1 MRRALFFVLFFGVV
15 LAQNPALGHITR
27 NGNEA
32 TLVVNSPRPVDS
44 AAQTLAQDFG
54 IRINVEDPPYLFKD
68 DVKDV
73 TASVRRDGK
82 TEPRVLIP
90 KGGRLELHFAVGPE
104 GRPADA
110 STVVRSLV
118 DAANARF
125 PFEYRLDVDGD
136 WFSIVA
142 THTRDAN
149 GRIVAIT
156 PLLDRHVTIPGGSR
170 KILESANMMAEAL
183 AAQTGLRVTC
193 CQSVF
198 GGFPWGMREI
208 YFEAQDEPARSV
220 LKRLLVAASGN
231 QPNRDYWLQ
240 RCDPTPSGWCFIN
253 WMPMSR

>member
-1 MRRALFFVLFFGVV
+1 MRRMLFLILCSGVA
-15 LAQNPALGHITR
+15 LAQNPELGHIER

-32 TLVVNSPRPVDS
+32 TLVVDSPRPVDS
-44 AAQTLAQDFG
+44 AAQTLAQDYG

-82 TEPRVLIP
+82 SEPRVFIP
-90 KGGRLELHFAVGPE
+90 KGGRLALRFAVGPE
-104 GRPADA
+104 GKPANA

-118 DAANARF
+118 DAANAQF
-125 PFEYRLDVDGD
+125 PFQYRLDVDGD
-136 WFSIVA
+136 WFSIVP

-149 GRIVAIT
+149 GRIVSIT
-156 PLLDRHVTIPGGSR
+156 PLLDRRVTIAGGSR
-170 KILESANMMAEAL
+170 KILESANMMANAL
-183 AAQTGLRVTC
+183 SVQTGLHVSC
-193 CQSVF
+193 CQEAI
-198 GGFPWGMREI
+198 GGYPWGMPEM

-240 RCDPTPSGWCFIN
+240 RCDPAPSGWCFIN